1 MGKVYITK
9 LMITNCSKNVIT
21 EHCHQLTS
29 NGQVSEE
36 EPARDERL
44 LSVTRG
50 FLHDVQVWGVE
61 AQGCGREA
69 ISHQVD
75 PEQLNW
81 NQSLGEAQRR
91 SKKDATKER
100 KSWKNAQT
108 SINSVALLLT
118 HQTTSPTLEEMR

>member
-1 MGKVYITK
+1 MGWGGWIVYISK
-9 LMITNCSKNVIT
+9 LRITRCNKNVIT
-21 EHCHQLTS
+21 EHAHQLTS

-44 LSVTRG
+44 LSVSRG

-61 AQGCGREA
+61 AQGRGRETV
-69 ISHQVD
+69 SHQVD

-91 SKKDATKER
+91 SQKDAIQAR
-100 KSWKNAQT
+100 KC
-108 SINSVALLLT
+108 
-118 HQTTSPTLEEMR
+118 